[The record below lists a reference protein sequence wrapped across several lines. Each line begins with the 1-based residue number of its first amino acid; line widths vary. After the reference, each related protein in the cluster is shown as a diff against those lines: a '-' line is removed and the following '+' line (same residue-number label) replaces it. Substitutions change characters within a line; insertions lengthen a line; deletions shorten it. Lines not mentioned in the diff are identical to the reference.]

1 MTGSTGT
8 SPPPTGQTTR
18 RIMYRQALQQALA
31 EEMERDE
38 RVFVL
43 GEDILDPWG
52 GSFKVTEGLS
62 TRFGTERVRET
73 PISEEAI
80 VGCAVGAALGGLR
93 PVAEI
98 MFSDFAALAMDQI
111 VNQAAKARYMS
122 GGQAEVPLVIRMA
135 GGASRSAAAQHSQ
148 SLEAWFCHVPGIKV
162 VMPATPYDAK
172 GLLKAAI
179 RDPDPVIFIEHKM
192 LYAGR
197 GAVPTDEYL
206 VPLGKADVKREG
218 DDLTIVAM
226 SRQVV
231 NALQAAEVLARD
243 HGIAA
248 EVIDLRT
255 LVPLDHETIVR
266 SAARTGR
273 ALVVSEAVTRG
284 GFSAELAS
292 LIGERAFHALKAP
305 VERLGARNTPVPF
318 APALEDHVLPSLDR
332 IVAAA
337 LRLCA

>member
-1 MTGSTGT
+1 MTT
-8 SPPPTGQTTR
+8 SPAPMPPVAETTR

-31 EEMERDE
+31 EEMARDE

-62 TRFGTERVRET
+62 TRYGTERVRET

-80 VGCAVGAALGGLR
+80 VGCAVGAALGGMR

-122 GGQAEVPLVIRMA
+122 GGQVEVPLVIRMA

-148 SLEAWFCHVPGIKV
+148 SIEAWFCHVPGLKV

-172 GLLKAAI
+172 GLLKASI
-179 RDPDPVIFIEHKM
+179 RDPDPVVFIEHKM
-192 LYAGR
+192 LYAQR
-197 GAVPTDEYL
+197 GPVPTGEYL
-206 VPLGKADVKREG
+206 VPLGVADVKRAG
-218 DDLTIVAM
+218 DDLTIVAT

-231 NALQAAEVLARD
+231 NALDAAETLAGE
-243 HGIAA
+243 HGIGA
-248 EVIDLRT
+248 EVIDVRT
-255 LVPLDHETIVR
+255 LVPLDRETIVR
-266 SAARTGR
+266 SVARTGR

-284 GFSAELAS
+284 GFSAELAA
-292 LIGERAFHALKAP
+292 LIGEAAFRDLRAP
-305 VERLGARNTPVPF
+305 VARVGAQNTPLPF
-318 APALEDHVLPSLDR
+318 APALEDHVLPNPDR
-332 IVAAA
+332 IATAA
-337 LRLCA
+337 LRLFA